1 MISTMNTRTGNAQ
14 SRGVSQI
21 ELEED
26 AMLTAI
32 GQSSID
38 EMADK
43 YADRWDEFVESLSRW
58 RSIHQLFR
66 MRQLAQT
73 LADLTKQQEAITT
86 DIQELKKLKN
96 SLITYKGWRT
106 KYDNAI
112 KGLGQALSGLA
123 EAFAAANYKGRVGKS
138 GRKPYN
144 QATAEAIALTHNLT
158 YEDFKTG
165 KFTTKPFYQWQQDF
179 EEERK
184 RILKRQEANLSK
196 MKATDK
202 ERKEKELLLNEM
214 QTEKM
219 RLQDQY
225 DITKPYAMGLLV
237 ADMFYTLASAL
248 QGEIYL

>member
-43 YADRWDEFVESLSRW
+43 YADRWDEFIESLSRW

-66 MRQLAQT
+66 LSQLNKT
-73 LADLTKQQEAITT
+73 
-86 DIQELKKLKN
+86 IQN
-96 SLITYKGWRT
+96 LITLQMSQR
-106 KYDNAI
+106 
-112 KGLGQALSGLA
+112 
-123 EAFAAANYKGRVGKS
+123 
-138 GRKPYN
+138 
-144 QATAEAIALTHNLT
+144 
-158 YEDFKTG
+158 
-165 KFTTKPFYQWQQDF
+165 
-179 EEERK
+179 
-184 RILKRQEANLSK
+184 
-196 MKATDK
+196 
-202 ERKEKELLLNEM
+202 
-214 QTEKM
+214 QTEK
-219 RLQDQY
+219 RLRYLKGSLLGSFSAQRRYDIMLQNNIKQFQRVVALSEKSAFEKKIYPIGFQNPKTKKWENRTIDEWRQIFQEREDWIKQRKDATLKKHREIQIEQGQNQRALDETRAELQKTQDQY

-237 ADMFYTLASAL
+237 ADIFYTLASAI

>member
-43 YADRWDEFVESLSRW
+43 YADRWEDFMESLSRW

-66 MRQLAQT
+66 LSQLNKT
-73 LADLTKQQEAITT
+73 
-86 DIQELKKLKN
+86 IQN
-96 SLITYKGWRT
+96 LIT
-106 KYDNAI
+106 
-112 KGLGQALSGLA
+112 LQMS
-123 EAFAAANYKGRVGKS
+123 
-138 GRKPYN
+138 
-144 QATAEAIALTHNLT
+144 
-158 YEDFKTG
+158 
-165 KFTTKPFYQWQQDF
+165 QQ
-179 EEERK
+179 
-184 RILKRQEANLSK
+184 
-196 MKATDK
+196 
-202 ERKEKELLLNEM
+202 
-214 QTEKM
+214 QTEKTLR
-219 RLQDQY
+219 RLKGSLLGSFSAQHRYNIMIKDNIKQFQRVVALSEKSAFEKKIYPIGFQNPKTKKWENRTIDEWRQIFQEREDWIKQRKEITFMKRRGIEIEQDQNNRALNETRVELQKTQDQY

-237 ADMFYTLASAL
+237 ADIFYTLASAL